1 MDLGLKGKVALVA
14 AASKGLGRAVAHE
27 LAAEGARLAIC
38 ARDAGALEAA
48 AREIA
53 AATGAEVLAH
63 PADVSQPKAIAA
75 FVDAALERFGRVDV
89 LVTNSGGPPPGR
101 FQAHDAA
108 AWPKD
113 AQLTLFAPVEVA
125 RRVLPG
131 MRERRWGRIL
141 NVTSIA
147 VKQPIENL
155 MLSNSLRAAVTGW
168 ARTLANEVARE
179 GVTVNNLMPG
189 YTRTDRVEALAQ
201 AAAKREGITPAEATA
216 RWEREIPMG
225 RLGDVREFAALAAF
239 LASERASYIT
249 GTSIPVDG
257 GWVRWLL
264 CPRRASVPRG
274 TARLP

>member
-1 MDLGLKGKVALVA
+1 MDLGLRGKVALVA

-27 LAAEGARLAIC
+27 LAAEGVKLALCSRDSRLL
-38 ARDAGALEAA
+38 DDT
-48 AREIA
+48 AREIT
-53 AATGAEVLAH
+53 AATGAEVFAQA
-63 PADVSQPKAIAA
+63 ADVSRRGDIAT
-75 FVDAALERFGRVDV
+75 FVDATLERFGRVDV

-101 FQAHDAA
+101 FDALDAA
-108 AWPKD
+108 LWQEATE
-113 AQLTLFAPVEVA
+113 LTLFAPIEFA

-147 VKQPIENL
+147 VKQPVDNL

-168 ARTLANEVARE
+168 ARTLANEVAAQ
-179 GVTVNNLMPG
+179 GITVNNLMPG
-189 YTRTDRVEALAQ
+189 YTRTGRVEELAELT
-201 AAAKREGITPAEATA
+201 AKREDITPEQVIA

-257 GWVRWLL
+257 GWIKSLL
-264 CPRRASVPRG
+264 
-274 TARLP
+274 